1 MPGRS
6 GAGAGPAQVVQVGEH
21 RLVLRNLDKVLYPS
35 TGTTKG
41 EVLAYYTG
49 VAEAMLAHVRH
60 RPATRKRWPDG
71 VAGPSFFEKNL
82 PNGTPAW
89 VPRVRLPVPG
99 SMRDRETI
107 LYPLVDD
114 LATLVWT
121 ANLAALEI
129 HVPQWT
135 AEPAQGGP
143 TRRGSARLPDRLVVD
158 LDPGAP
164 AGLDECTEVALAVRE
179 HLAADGLDCHPV
191 TSGGKGMQLYAAIR
205 GDQGAEV
212 VVGYAKALAETLQ
225 RTLPRLVVSRMTKAI
240 RPGKVLLDWS
250 QNNPAK
256 TTIAPYSL
264 RGRQFPTVA
273 APRSWAELEAGG
285 LGQLHHVEVT
295 ERLAADGDLIAALAS
310 ADSGQAPALPDLG
323 G

>member
-1 MPGRS
+1 MAARAAGGH
-6 GAGAGPAQVVQVGEH
+6 GADQTVQIGEH
-21 RLVLRNLDKVLYPS
+21 RLVLRNLGKVLYPDS
-35 TGTTKG
+35 GTTKG

-49 VAEAMLAHVRH
+49 VAEAMLVHVRH

-89 VPRVRLPVPG
+89 VRRVRLPVPG

-107 LYPLVDD
+107 VYPLIDD
-114 LATLVWT
+114 LASLVWT

-135 AEPAQGGP
+135 GAPSPDGD
-143 TRRGSARLPDRLVVD
+143 RVRGTAGLPNRLVVD

-164 AGLDECTEVALAVRE
+164 AGLAECTEVALAVRE
-179 HLAADGLDCHPV
+179 QLTGDGLDCHPV
-191 TSGGKGMQLYAAIR
+191 TSGGKGMQLYAPLR
-205 GDQGAEV
+205 GDQDAEV
-212 VVGYAKALAETLQ
+212 VIGYAKALAEAMQ
-225 RTLPRLVVSRMTKAI
+225 ARLPRLVVSRMTKAI
-240 RPGKVLLDWS
+240 RPGKVFIDWS

-285 LGQLHHVEVT
+285 LTQLDHTEVVA
-295 ERLAADGDLIAALAS
+295 RLASEGDLLAVLAEATGS
-310 ADSGQAPALPDLG
+310 ARAPRLP
-323 G
+323 